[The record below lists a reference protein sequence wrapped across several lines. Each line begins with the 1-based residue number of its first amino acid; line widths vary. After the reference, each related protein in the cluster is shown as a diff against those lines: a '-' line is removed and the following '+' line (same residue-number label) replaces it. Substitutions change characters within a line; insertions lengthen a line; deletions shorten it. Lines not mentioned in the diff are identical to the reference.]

1 MDSDWFGG
9 ATVSKDPWDTDT
21 MWDKDAMWGKDA
33 MWDNT
38 QKDTKSTEHPIS
50 LRSLDS
56 NFINNIISLKHHCY
70 DITVLQVPLDS
81 DDAQSMVPLQNYITM
96 LSTIYAVL
104 MNAPYDTKTQKL
116 LPASVQEKMAPL
128 LEWIRQFCE
137 TNRDP
142 STRLPFQSYLRMNI
156 IENPYVQ
163 SKIIE

>member
-9 ATVSKDPWDTDT
+9 ATESKDPWDKDT
-21 MWDKDAMWGKDA
+21 MWDESWHDD
-33 MWDNT
+33 T
-38 QKDTKSTEHPIS
+38 QDTQGTHETT
-50 LRSLDS
+50 LRSLDP
-56 NFINNIISLKHHCY
+56 NFINDLIALKHHCY
-70 DITVLQVPLDS
+70 DITVLQIPLDS
-81 DDAQSMVPLQNYITM
+81 EDAQSMVPLQHYITM
-96 LSTIYAVL
+96 LSTIHTVL
-104 MNAPYDTKTQKL
+104 LNAPYHTEKQTS

-142 STRLPFQSYLRMNI
+142 ADRIPFQSYLRMNI